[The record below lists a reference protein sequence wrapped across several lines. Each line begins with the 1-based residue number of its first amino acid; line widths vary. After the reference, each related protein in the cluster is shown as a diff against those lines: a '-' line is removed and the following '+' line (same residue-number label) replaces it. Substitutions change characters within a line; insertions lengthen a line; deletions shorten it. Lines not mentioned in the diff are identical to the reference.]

1 MEERNFTNS
10 QNKLAKEIL
19 RVCYNF
25 KNRNKQRRKNMIV
38 KLLNTT
44 NPKFEYVIGL
54 KGELV
59 GCAEGRSPMFLY
71 LQGLREKYIQTSV
84 VMSMSLSEQIV
95 TFNTINSVYTFEIL
109 GDLTCIEY

>member
-1 MEERNFTNS
+1 MR
-10 QNKLAKEIL
+10 
-19 RVCYNF
+19 
-25 KNRNKQRRKNMIV
+25 V

-84 VMSMSLSEQIV
+84 VMSMSLIGQEV
-95 TFNTINSVYTFEIL
+95 TINTMNSVYTFEIL